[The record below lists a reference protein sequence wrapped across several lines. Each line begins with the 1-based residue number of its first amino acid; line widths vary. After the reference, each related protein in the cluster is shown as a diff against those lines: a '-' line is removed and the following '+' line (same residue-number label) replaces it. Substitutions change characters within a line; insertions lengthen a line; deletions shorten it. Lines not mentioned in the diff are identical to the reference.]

1 MSQASVRVYYRIDLA
16 GGWTDVPPLYLGT
29 PGVVLTASL
38 TKGITLSAALA
49 PERAVAVAGETP
61 APFSASTGAPF
72 LCRAAQAVGE
82 VFGPWPSV
90 LIQVTPDL
98 PGGAGLGSSG
108 ALLGGLVMLH
118 HALRG
123 ISCSPLAAAV
133 EARKIEVEKLGHAA
147 GWQDPIAACL
157 GGFLGQRFSRGE
169 ENILHLAMSEAFL
182 KNLLARSLVVVTGH
196 TRVSGDVVGEVSR
209 RYAEDHVPTHDAMQV
224 IRDAVKACV
233 HAVMNQDENA
243 LVAAVKKN
251 VSGQLALHPA
261 IGHDVYGQMQTTLG
275 DKLLVLKPLGA
286 GGGGSAWVLLRSR
299 EDVAAA
305 QSALGDFTTFV
316 PELADFRGQVDLE
329 KIE

>member
-1 MSQASVRVYYRIDLA
+1 MSQTSVRTYYRIDIA
-16 GGWTDVPPLYLGT
+16 GGWTDVPPLYFGT

-38 TKGITLSAALA
+38 AKGITLDAALA
-49 PERAVAVAGETP
+49 QERAVAVAGEAP
-61 APFSASTGAPF
+61 APFSADANAPF
-72 LCRAAQAVGE
+72 ACRAAQAVGE

-90 LIQVTPDL
+90 LIRVTPDL

-123 ISCSPLAAAV
+123 VACSPLAAAV

-169 ENILHLAMSEAFL
+169 ENILHLAMSEPFL
-182 KNLLARSLVVVTGH
+182 KNLLTRSLVVVTGH
-196 TRVSGDVVGEVSR
+196 NRVSGDVVGEVSR

-233 HAVMNQDENA
+233 HAVMNQDEAA
-243 LVAAVKKN
+243 LVAGVKKN

-261 IGHDVYGQMQTTLG
+261 IGHEVYDQMQTALG
-275 DKLLVLKPLGA
+275 ERLLVLKPLGA
-286 GGGGSAWVLLRSR
+286 GGGGNAWVLLRSAQ
-299 EDVAAA
+299 DVPAA
-305 QSALGDFTTFV
+305 QSALGAYTTFV
-316 PELADFRGQVDLE
+316 PELADFRGQVDVQT
-329 KIE
+329 